1 MMNIE
6 TIRLTGVSLA
16 RPIRV
21 ACALALA
28 ASIAGCAT
36 TPGDCDPTSRDFFKN
51 TGCLASGSY
60 GERQRAMQR
69 TLDQEQ
75 RLNASF
81 RSVLSELQA
90 EQSKVKGDLSSRQ
103 ADYARLDAAWGDLK
117 RSLAAETKAN
127 RELAARV
134 SAIDSSVQSRK
145 AADAGTDVVAKQAAR
160 NDLKL
165 KVSMLE
171 KELAAGVY
179 ER

>member
-1 MMNIE
+1 MAIQ
-6 TIRLTGVSLA
+6 TIRITGVSRAHSVLLA
-16 RPIRV
+16 FAV
-21 ACALALA
+21 ALA

-36 TPGDCDPTSRDFFKN
+36 TPGECDPTARDFFNN
-51 TGCLASGSY
+51 TGCLASGAY
-60 GERQRAMQR
+60 GERQRAMQA

-117 RSLAAETKAN
+117 RSLAAETKVN
-127 RELAARV
+127 REFAARV
-134 SAIDSSVQSRK
+134 SSIDSSVQARK
-145 AADAGTDVVAKQAAR
+145 AADTGNDVAAKQAAR
-160 NDLKL
+160 DDLKL

-179 ER
+179 E

>member
-6 TIRLTGVSLA
+6 TIQLTGVSLA
-16 RPIRV
+16 RPV
-21 ACALALA
+21 LLSCAVALA

-36 TPGDCDPTSRDFFKN
+36 TPGACDPTSRDFFKN

-60 GERQRAMQR
+60 GERQRAMQA
-69 TLDQEQ
+69 TLAQEQ
-75 RLNASF
+75 SLNASF

-160 NDLKL
+160 DDLKL

-179 ER
+179 E

>member
-1 MMNIE
+1 MNIE

-36 TPGDCDPTSRDFFKN
+36 TPGACDPTSRDFFKN

-160 NDLKL
+160 DDLKL